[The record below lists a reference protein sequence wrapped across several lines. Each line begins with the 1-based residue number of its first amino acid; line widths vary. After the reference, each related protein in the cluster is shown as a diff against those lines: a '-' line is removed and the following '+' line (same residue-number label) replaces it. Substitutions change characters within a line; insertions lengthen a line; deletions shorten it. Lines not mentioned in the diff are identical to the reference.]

1 MPAAESTT
9 RNSASRINCTSA
21 PGPPTHGSYRS
32 EAPLG
37 SLIIWRLRTRACSDA
52 GWNIDPLPAR
62 QDDVARDYV
71 QLPFLAAVSLNH
83 ILGAYW
89 KRLARRSIGRPM
101 TLSLVQSKAALFAA
115 SV

>member
-9 RNSASRINCTSA
+9 RNSVSRINCTSA
-21 PGPPTHGSYRS
+21 ARSPAHRSYRS

-37 SLIIWRLRTRACSDA
+37 SLRIWRLRARACSDA

-62 QDDVARDYV
+62 QNDVARDHA

-89 KRLARRSIGRPM
+89 KPPRQ
-101 TLSLVQSKAALFAA
+101 TAA
-115 SV
+115 